1 MAKLALYILSMLP
14 WWRIAKPRAHYAN
27 LVTADTDSM
36 HKLILSAEQDH
47 FRLFQYALN
56 CL

>member
-1 MAKLALYILSMLP
+1 MAKLALYIMLP
-14 WWRIAKPRAHYAN
+14 WWRITEPRAHYAN

-36 HKLILSAEQDH
+36 HRLHLSAEQDR
-47 FRLFQYALN
+47 FRLFQYALD